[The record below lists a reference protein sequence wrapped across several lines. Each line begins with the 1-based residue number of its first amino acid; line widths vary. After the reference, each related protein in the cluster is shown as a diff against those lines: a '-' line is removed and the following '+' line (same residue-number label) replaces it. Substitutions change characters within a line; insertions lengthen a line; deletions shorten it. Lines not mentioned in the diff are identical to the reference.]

1 MINKKRL
8 INTFKQLVRIDSLS
22 LREGAVIKYLRRE
35 LKVLGIGSSL
45 AGKVGA
51 GETGSLI
58 AYLPG
63 RGKNPPCLLIN
74 AHVDTVAP
82 GRNIKPVER
91 NGYLY
96 SDGKTI
102 LGADDKA
109 GVAALLEA
117 LRTIK
122 EKKLGHPSLRI
133 IFTVAEEIGL
143 TGAKALPDKVLKA
156 DYGLVVDGGD
166 IHEIINQAPSQYSL
180 DATVIGR
187 SAHAGIHPE
196 EGINAIKIAGAAIAG
211 MKLGRIDKET
221 TANIGLIKGGTATNI
236 VPEEVVIRGEARSHN
251 TGKLKRQVEQME
263 RALFKACRQHRARL
277 KLRVERT
284 YKSFA
289 VEKSHKLVVLTA
301 AVMKSA
307 RIKYVI
313 KKTGGGSDANIFNER
328 GIPTIIVGV
337 GADSVHTTK
346 ENLCLKDFVQG
357 TENILTIILGAA
369 SWENSKKKN

>member
-1 MINKKRL
+1 
-8 INTFKQLVRIDSLS
+8 
-22 LREGAVIKYLRRE
+22 
-35 LKVLGIGSSL
+35 
-45 AGKVGA
+45 
-51 GETGSLI
+51 
-58 AYLPG
+58 
-63 RGKNPPCLLIN
+63 
-74 AHVDTVAP
+74 
-82 GRNIKPVER
+82 
-91 NGYLY
+91 
-96 SDGKTI
+96 
-102 LGADDKA
+102 
-109 GVAALLEA
+109 VAALLEA

-211 MKLGRIDKET
+211 MKLGRIYKET

>member
-22 LREGAVIKYLRRE
+22 LREGAVIKHLRRE
-35 LKVLGIGSSL
+35 LRALGISSSL
-45 AGKVGA
+45 AGNVGA
-51 GETGSLI
+51 GEIGSLI
-58 AYLPG
+58 AYLPS
-63 RGKNPPCLLIN
+63 RVKNAPCLLIN
-74 AHVDTVAP
+74 AHVDTVGP
-82 GRNIKPVER
+82 GRGIRLVEK

-96 SDGKTI
+96 SDGKTV

-122 EKKLGHPSLRI
+122 EKKLEHPALRI

-143 TGAKALPDKVLKA
+143 TGAKALPQKVLKA

-166 IHEIINQAPSQYSL
+166 VKEIINQAPSQYSL

-196 EGINAIKIAGAAIAG
+196 AGINAIKIAGEAIAG

-221 TANIGLIKGGTATNI
+221 TANIGLIRGGTATNI
-236 VPEEVVIRGEARSHN
+236 IPEEVEIRGEARSHN
-251 TGKLKRQVEQME
+251 EAKLKRQVERME
-263 RALFKACRQHRARL
+263 RALFSTCRKHRARL

-284 YKSFA
+284 YKSFE
-289 VEKSHKLVVLTA
+289 VKKNNRMVMLA
-301 AVMKSA
+301 AGVMRSA
-307 RIKYVI
+307 GIKYVI

-328 GIPTIIVGV
+328 GVPTIIVGV

-346 ENLCLKDFVQG
+346 ENLCLKDFIRG
-357 TENILTIILGAA
+357 TDNILEIIQGAA
-369 SWENSKKKN
+369 VWQNSKKKN